1 MVCEHFW
8 YMDIIHAKSKMYK
21 YKFKR
26 IKYRWNIKQ
35 FKMSHYDD
43 FHAIFSKY
51 FWLMGHRKDNKLQH
65 APCKPLLY
73 WELLLL
79 SWASEWWRIRLPI
92 QQIQVQSLGQEDPL
106 EEENSNSLQYS
117 CLGNPRQRSLV
128 GYSPWGRRIRHDWAT
143 EHARPITSLIF
154 LCIN

>member
-1 MVCEHFW
+1 MVCEHFG
-8 YMDIIHAKSKMYK
+8 YMDITHVKSKTYK

-26 IKYRWNIKQ
+26 IKYRWNVKQ
-35 FKMSHYDD
+35 FKTPHYDD

-51 FWLMGHRKDNKLQH
+51 SWLMGHRKNNELQY

-79 SWASEWWRIRLPI
+79 PWASLVAQWRIRLPI
-92 QQIQVQSLGQEDPL
+92 QEMKVRSLGQEDPL
-106 EEENSNSLQYS
+106 EEDNSNSLQYS

-128 GYSPWGRRIRHDWAT
+128 GYSPWGCKDSNAT
-143 EHARPITSLIF
+143 
-154 LCIN
+154 